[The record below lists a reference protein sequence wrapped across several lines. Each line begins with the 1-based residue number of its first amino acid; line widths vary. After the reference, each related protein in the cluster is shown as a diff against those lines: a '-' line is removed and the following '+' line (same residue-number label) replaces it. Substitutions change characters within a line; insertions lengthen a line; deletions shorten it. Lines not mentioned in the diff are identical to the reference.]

1 VAGASAAAAPSLSR
15 LKRERSQL
23 AGRLER
29 MAAARAELEVDDID
43 DGQRSAEADIAGA
56 FSAWVQSGC
65 DGQRP
70 FPNAALASSIA
81 RRREAARAELEAN
94 RAPLAEL
101 LMQADAIRA
110 RLEAI
115 DAEITAEAVS
125 ALASDLESEM
135 AAIGAAADEL
145 NAALGRALGLQIF
158 ALGHRGTRGFMRLV
172 EQLLALSTPEIGSTK
187 IQIEVA
193 AAEWRS
199 KFAEMVR

>member
-1 VAGASAAAAPSLSR
+1 
-15 LKRERSQL
+15 
-23 AGRLER
+23 
-29 MAAARAELEVDDID
+29 
-43 DGQRSAEADIAGA
+43 
-56 FSAWVQSGC
+56 
-65 DGQRP
+65 
-70 FPNAALASSIA
+70 
-81 RRREAARAELEAN
+81 
-94 RAPLAEL
+94 
-101 LMQADAIRA
+101 MQADAIRA

-193 AAEWRS
+193 AAEWCAR
-199 KFAEMVR
+199 FMELTG